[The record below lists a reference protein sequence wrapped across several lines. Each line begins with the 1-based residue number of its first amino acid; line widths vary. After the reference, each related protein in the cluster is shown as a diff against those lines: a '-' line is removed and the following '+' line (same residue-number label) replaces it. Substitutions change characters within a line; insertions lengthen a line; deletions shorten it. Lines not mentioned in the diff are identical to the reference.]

1 MDIQLTEEQELLRSS
16 IQRFLR
22 EQYDFDERRKI
33 VATDEGWSRR
43 HWRSFAELGLCAA
56 PFQES
61 SGGLGGGSLAT
72 MIVMQE
78 FGRNLVVEPYFETVV
93 LAGGLI
99 EDVASPEQCQAF
111 LPKIMEGET
120 IWALAW
126 AEGRSRYDFNS
137 VTTTARRQGDKF
149 ILSGTKAAV
158 VGAPWADKL
167 IVSARTSGGP
177 RDRFGVSLF
186 VVDRHSVNLH
196 LQSFKTIDGRRAAE
210 LTLMDVEVPASR
222 LLGTEG
228 EGVAALEA
236 CRDRAIAALCAE
248 AVGAMSVLNSATL
261 EYSKARKQFGVALGT
276 FQVLQHR
283 MVDMFIALE
292 EAISLTQHLNLSL
305 ATQEPDGSKLASGA
319 KSKVGYAARFVSEQ
333 AVQLHGGMGMSDE
346 LNVGHYFK
354 RISAINVQFGDP
366 AYHLMRYAQLSLSSV
381 QRSKSNTAPRPEVNN
396 DRSRNRLDCSHPYWQ
411 GLQGRPQ

>member
-16 IQRFLR
+16 IQRLLR
-22 EQYDFDERRKI
+22 DQYGFDARRKI
-33 VATDEGWSRR
+33 VATDEGWSRK
-43 HWRSFAELGLCAA
+43 HWNAFAELGLCAA

-61 SGGLGGGSLAT
+61 SGGLGGGPLAT
-72 MIVMQE
+72 MIVMRE
-78 FGRNLVVEPYFETVV
+78 FGRNLVVEPFFETVV

-99 EDVASPEQCQAF
+99 EDIGSPAQRETF
-111 LPKIMEGET
+111 LPRIMAGES
-120 IWALAW
+120 IWSLAW
-126 AEGRSRYDFNS
+126 AEGRSRYDFNN
-137 VTTTARRQGDKF
+137 VAATARRQGENYV
-149 ILSGTKAAV
+149 LSGTKAAV
-158 VGAPWADKL
+158 IGAPWADRL

-177 RDRFGVSLF
+177 RDRSGVSLF
-186 VVDRHSVNLH
+186 LVDRQSANLH

-210 LTLMDVEVPASR
+210 ITLMNVQVPASE

-248 AVGAMSVLNSATL
+248 AVGAMTELNSATL
-261 EYSKARKQFGVALGT
+261 EYSKTRKQFGVALGT

-292 EAISLTQHLNLSL
+292 ESISLTQHLNLSL
-305 ATQEPDGSKLASGA
+305 AAREPHGSKLASGA
-319 KSKVGYAARFVSEQ
+319 KTKVGYAARFVAEQ

-354 RISAINVQFGDP
+354 RIASINVQFGDP
-366 AYHLMRYAQLSLSSV
+366 TYHLMRYAQ
-381 QRSKSNTAPRPEVNN
+381 QN
-396 DRSRNRLDCSHPYWQ
+396 
-411 GLQGRPQ
+411 

>member
-1 MDIQLTEEQELLRSS
+1 VDIQLTEEQELLRGS
-16 IQRFLR
+16 IQRLLR
-22 EQYDFDERRKI
+22 DQYDFDARRKI
-33 VATDEGWSRR
+33 VATDEGWSRK
-43 HWRSFAELGLCAA
+43 HWNAFAELGLCAA

-61 SGGLGGGSLAT
+61 SGGLGGGPLAT

-78 FGRNLVVEPYFETVV
+78 FGRNLVVEPFFETVV

-99 EDVASPEQCQAF
+99 EDAGSPAQREEY
-111 LPKIMEGET
+111 LPQIMAGES

-126 AEGRSRYDFNS
+126 AEGRSRYDFGN
-137 VTTTARRQGDKF
+137 VATTARRQGESYVLD
-149 ILSGTKAAV
+149 GTKAAV
-158 VGAPWADKL
+158 IGAPWADKL

-177 RDRFGVSLF
+177 RDGSGVSLF
-186 VVDRHSVNLH
+186 VVDRHSPNLH
-196 LQSFKTIDGRRAAE
+196 LQGFKTIDGRCAAE
-210 LTLMDVEVPASR
+210 ITLMNVQVPASQ

-248 AVGAMSVLNSATL
+248 AVGAMTELNSSTL
-261 EYSKARKQFGVALGT
+261 EYSKTRKQFGVALGT

-305 ATQEPDGSKLASGA
+305 AARKPHGSKLASGA
-319 KSKVGYAARFVSEQ
+319 KTKVGYAARFVAEQ

-354 RISAINVQFGDP
+354 RIASINVQYGDP
-366 AYHLMRYAQLSLSSV
+366 TYHLMRYAQ
-381 QRSKSNTAPRPEVNN
+381 QN
-396 DRSRNRLDCSHPYWQ
+396 
-411 GLQGRPQ
+411 

>member
-93 LAGGLI
+93 LAGGLM

-210 LTLMDVEVPASR
+210 LTLMDVEVPASG

-305 ATQEPDGSKLASGA
+305 AAQEPDGSKLASGA

-366 AYHLMRYAQLSLSSV
+366 AYHLMRYAQLS
-381 QRSKSNTAPRPEVNN
+381 
-396 DRSRNRLDCSHPYWQ
+396 
-411 GLQGRPQ
+411 

>member
-22 EQYDFDERRKI
+22 EQYDFGERCKI
-33 VATDEGWSRR
+33 VATDEGWSRK
-43 HWRSFAELGLCAA
+43 HWSAFAELGLCAA

-72 MIVMQE
+72 MIVMRE
-78 FGRNLVVEPYFETVV
+78 FGSNLVVEPFFETVV

-99 EDVASPEQCQAF
+99 EDVASPAQREAY
-111 LPKIMEGET
+111 LPQLMAGES

-126 AEGRSRYDFNS
+126 AEARSRYDFSN
-137 VTTTARRQGDKF
+137 VDTTARRQGESYV
-149 ILSGTKAAV
+149 LSGAKAAV
-158 VGAPWADKL
+158 IAAPWADKL

-177 RDRFGVSLF
+177 RDRSGISLF
-186 VVDRHSVNLH
+186 VVDRHSPNLH
-196 LQSFKTIDGRRAAE
+196 LQGFRTIDGRRAAE
-210 LTLMDVEVPASR
+210 MTLMNVEVPASQ

-228 EGVAALEA
+228 DGVAALEA

-248 AVGAMSVLNSATL
+248 AVGAMGALNSATL
-261 EYSKARKQFGVALGT
+261 EYSKTRKQFGVALGT

-292 EAISLTQHLNLSL
+292 ESVSLTQHLNLSL
-305 ATQEPDGSKLASGA
+305 ASKKPNGSKLASGA
-319 KSKVGYAARFVSEQ
+319 KTKVGYAARFVAEQ

-354 RISAINVQFGDP
+354 RIASINVQYGDP
-366 AYHLMRYAQLSLSSV
+366 TYHLMRYAQ
-381 QRSKSNTAPRPEVNN
+381 QK
-396 DRSRNRLDCSHPYWQ
+396 
-411 GLQGRPQ
+411 

>member
-22 EQYDFDERRKI
+22 DQYDFDERRKI
-33 VATDEGWSRR
+33 VATDEGWSRK
-43 HWRSFAELGLCAA
+43 HWSAFAELGLCAA

-78 FGRNLVVEPYFETVV
+78 FGRNLVVEPYIETVV

-99 EDVASPEQCQAF
+99 EDAGSPEQRQAF
-111 LPKIMEGET
+111 LPKIMDGSA
-120 IWALAW
+120 IWTLAW
-126 AEGRSRYDFNS
+126 AEGRSRYDFDN
-137 VTTTARRQGDKF
+137 VATTARRQGDNF
-149 ILSGTKAAV
+149 VLSGTKAAV
-158 VGAPWADKL
+158 IGAPWADKL

-177 RDRFGVSLF
+177 RDRAGVSLF

-210 LTLMDVEVPASR
+210 LTLMDVHVPADQ
-222 LLGTEG
+222 LLGVEG

-283 MVDMFIALE
+283 MVDMCIALE
-292 EAISLTQHLNLSL
+292 ELISLTQHLSLSL
-305 ATQEPDGSKLASGA
+305 AAREPNGSKLASGA
-319 KSKVGYAARFVSEQ
+319 KSKVGYAARFVAEQ

-354 RISAINVQFGDP
+354 RINSINIQFGDP
-366 AYHLMRYAQLSLSSV
+366 AYHLMRYAQ
-381 QRSKSNTAPRPEVNN
+381 
-396 DRSRNRLDCSHPYWQ
+396 Q
-411 GLQGRPQ
+411 G

>member
-1 MDIQLTEEQELLRSS
+1 MDIQLTEEQELLRST

-43 HWRSFAELGLCAA
+43 HWKSFAELGLCAA

-78 FGRNLVVEPYFETVV
+78 FGRSLVVEPYFETVV

-99 EDVASPEQCQAF
+99 EDVASPEQRQAF
-111 LPKIMEGET
+111 LPKIMEGEA

-126 AEGRSRYDFNS
+126 AEGRSRYDFNN

-149 ILSGTKAAV
+149 VLSGTKAAV

-177 RDRFGVSLF
+177 RDRVGVSLF

-210 LTLMDVEVPASR
+210 LTLMDVEVPVSQV
-222 LLGTEG
+222 LGIEG
-228 EGVAALEA
+228 EGVVALEA

-248 AVGAMSVLNSATL
+248 AVGAMSVLNSVTL
-261 EYSKARKQFGVALGT
+261 EYSKARKQFGVALGS

-305 ATQEPDGSKLASGA
+305 AAQEPNGSKLASGA
-319 KSKVGYAARFVSEQ
+319 KSKVGYAARFVAEQ

-354 RISAINVQFGDP
+354 RINSINVQFGDP
-366 AYHLMRYAQLSLSSV
+366 TYHLMRYAQ
-381 QRSKSNTAPRPEVNN
+381 QN
-396 DRSRNRLDCSHPYWQ
+396 
-411 GLQGRPQ
+411 